1 MRREAC
7 WECALV
13 AEKRCSSKALAE
25 QLGCPPAVLYKR
37 YPDLS
42 QAVVTRYRGER
53 IDKEQIRQQL
63 QDMLRSSEKM
73 PSIREIARQRG
84 YRLAILERN
93 FPDLCKEIALR
104 RRIELRKQHEERM
117 TRISLEIHQT
127 VMILHQQGM
136 YPGSIQVGKQL
147 NNSHILRP
155 KKAREA
161 WILALDE
168 LGYPTDHLK
177 K

>member
-1 MRREAC
+1 
-7 WECALV
+7 
-13 AEKRCSSKALAE
+13 
-25 QLGCPPAVLYKR
+25 
-37 YPDLS
+37 
-42 QAVVTRYRGER
+42 
-53 IDKEQIRQQL
+53 
-63 QDMLRSSEKM
+63 M

-104 RRIELRKQHEERM
+104 RRIELRKQHEKRM

-136 YPGSIQVGKQL
+136 YPSSIQVGKQL

>member
-1 MRREAC
+1 
-7 WECALV
+7 
-13 AEKRCSSKALAE
+13 
-25 QLGCPPAVLYKR
+25 
-37 YPDLS
+37 
-42 QAVVTRYRGER
+42 
-53 IDKEQIRQQL
+53 
-63 QDMLRSSEKM
+63 M
-73 PSIREIARQRG
+73 PSIREIAWQRG

-136 YPGSIQVGKQL
+136 YPSSIQVGKQL